1 MTMQSKPK
9 PASRVA
15 LCWVS
20 ALALVSAAGPVSPAF
35 AADVTGERILNAD
48 AEPHNWLSN
57 NRDYTSQ
64 RYSPL
69 DMINKDNVANLKLA
83 YSLPLNNQAANYT
96 EATPLAEDGF
106 LYLTDVWGV
115 VYKVDATA
123 GDVGRIVWTM
133 DPGQEKASIANR
145 GVALAGD
152 MVISVANQPAR
163 IIGTNK
169 DTGEVMWEHDITGDT
184 PRVEMTG
191 APLLIKD
198 KIVIGAAGGDAGT
211 RTWLAA
217 FDAKT
222 GEEIWREYNIPAP
235 GEPGSETW
243 GGDNNAW
250 ETGGGGMY
258 VTGSYDPE
266 KDLTYWG
273 AGNPVP
279 MFDPSYRPGD
289 NLYTNSV
296 LARDPDTGE
305 MSWYFQYTPNDSWDY
320 DEEGTHILF
329 KADVDGQERTLLTHS
344 ARNGF
349 LYTFEAANGR
359 FMKANAYMDGIN
371 WTAGIDPKTGLPVD
385 YDPNSEIQEYAGTA
399 FRTPEEPTKQVCPS
413 IAGGNNFWPSTLSQ
427 RTNLIYIPAMT
438 GCVDVT
444 TDTTKHSVET
454 GWMGGSYVLAERLES
469 SLVAA
474 DPITGEIKKMVQLK
488 YPNYAGALSTA
499 GGLIFTALTD
509 GSVIAFDDETL
520 EEVWKV
526 NVGVG
531 FTAPPM
537 TFAVDGKQYIAISS
551 GLSGPA
557 RGKLRLTPELAE
569 QKNAAMLFVF
579 GL

>member
-1 MTMQSKPK
+1 MKSQS
-9 PASRVA
+9 SRARRVGTA
-15 LCWVS
+15 YVS
-20 ALALVSAAGPVSPAF
+20 ALALISGLGLGIPGAY
-35 AADVTGERILNAD
+35 AADVTGDRIVNAD
-48 AEPHNWLSN
+48 SEPQNWLTN

-69 DMINKDNVANLKLA
+69 DMINKENVSDLKLVFSVA
-83 YSLPLNNQAANYT
+83 LNNQAPNYT

-106 LYLTDVWGV
+106 LYLTDTWGV
-115 VYKVDATA
+115 VYKIDATS
-123 GDVGRIVWTM
+123 GNLGRIVWTM
-133 DPGQEKASIANR
+133 DPGQEEASIANR

-152 MVISVANQPAR
+152 LVISVANGPAR

-169 DTGEVMWEHDITGDT
+169 ETGEVMWEHDITGDT
-184 PRVEMTG
+184 PRVEITG
-191 APLLIKD
+191 APLLVND
-198 KIVIGAAGGDAGT
+198 KILVGAAGGDAGT
-211 RTWLAA
+211 RTWMAA
-217 FDAKT
+217 YDAAT
-222 GEEIWREYNIPAP
+222 GEEIWKEYNIPAP

-243 GGDNNAW
+243 GGENNAW

-266 KDLTYWG
+266 QNLTYWG

-296 LARDPDTGE
+296 LARNPDTGE
-305 MSWYFQYTPNDSWDY
+305 LDWYFQYTPNDSWDY

-329 KADVDGQERTLLTHS
+329 KGEVDGQEQTLLTHS

-349 LYTFEAANGR
+349 LYTFASDNGQ
-359 FMKANAYMDGIN
+359 FLKANAYMDGIN
-371 WTAGIDPKTGLPVD
+371 WTAGIDPKTGKPVD
-385 YDPNSEIQEYAGTA
+385 YDPNAQIQTYAGTA
-399 FRTPEEPTKQVCPS
+399 FRTEDEPTKQACPS
-413 IAGGNNFWPSTLSQ
+413 IAGGNNFWPSTLS
-427 RTNLIYIPAMT
+427 RDTGLIYIPAMT

-444 TDTTKHSVET
+444 TDTTQHSVEDGFT
-454 GWMGGSYVLAERLES
+454 GGSYVVSERLES
-469 SLVAA
+469 TLVAA
-474 DPITGEIKKMVQLK
+474 NPVTGEIVNEVQLD

-499 GGLIFTALTD
+499 GGLVFTALTD

-520 EEVWKV
+520 EELWRI

-537 TFAVDGKQYIAISS
+537 TFAVGDKQYVAITS

-557 RGKLRLTPELAE
+557 RGKLRMTPELVE
-569 QKNAAMLFVF
+569 QRNSAMLFVF

>member
-1 MTMQSKPK
+1 MRSQFTPIRRAALSVVSGMTLTLAIAGVM
-9 PASRVA
+9 PA
-15 LCWVS
+15 
-20 ALALVSAAGPVSPAF
+20 AF
-35 AADVTGERILNAD
+35 AADVTGERIVNANS
-48 AEPHNWLSN
+48 EPQNWLSN

-69 DMINKDNVANLKLA
+69 DTINTETVKGMKLLYSVA
-83 YSLPLNNQAANYT
+83 LNNQANNYT
-96 EATPLAEDGF
+96 ESTPLAEDGF
-106 LYLTDVWGV
+106 LYLTDTWGV
-115 VYKVDATA
+115 VYKIDGTS
-123 GDVGRIVWTM
+123 GDTGRIVWSM
-133 DPGQEKASIANR
+133 DPGQEAASIANR
-145 GVALAGD
+145 GVALAGNL
-152 MVISVANQPAR
+152 VISVANGPAR
-163 IIGTNK
+163 VIGSDK
-169 DTGEVMWEHDITGDT
+169 ETGEVIWETNVTGDT

-191 APLLIKD
+191 APLL
-198 KIVIGAAGGDAGT
+198 VNGNVLVGAAGGDAGT

-217 FDAKT
+217 YNVET
-222 GEEIWREYNIPAP
+222 GEEVWKQYNIPAP

-266 KDLTYWG
+266 KNLTYWG

-296 LARDPDTGE
+296 LARNPDTGALD
-305 MSWYFQYTPNDSWDY
+305 WYFQYTPNDAWDY

-329 KADVDGQERTLLTHS
+329 KADVDGEQKTLLTHS

-349 LYTFEAANGR
+349 LYTFAAGNGQ
-359 FMKANAYMDGIN
+359 FLKANAYTDGIN
-371 WTAGIDPKTGLPVD
+371 WTAGIDPKTGVPVD
-385 YDPNSEIQEYAGTA
+385 YDPSKQVQTYAGTA
-399 FRTPEEPTKQVCPS
+399 SRTAEEPTKQACPS
-413 IAGGNNFWPSTLSQ
+413 IAGGNNFWPSTLSLN
-427 RTNLIYIPAMT
+427 TNLIYIPAMT

-444 TDTTKHSVET
+444 TDTTMHSTET
-454 GWMGGSYVLAERLES
+454 GFGGGKYVVSERLES
-469 SLVAA
+469 TMVAA
-474 DPITGEIKKMVQLK
+474 NPVTGEIVKTVQLK

-499 GGLIFTALTD
+499 GGLVFTALTD
-509 GSVIAFDDETL
+509 GSVIAFDDKTL

-537 TFAVDGKQYIAISS
+537 TFAVDGKQYVAIAS

-557 RGKLRLTPELAE
+557 RGKLRMTPELSE
-569 QKNAAMLFVF
+569 QRNAAMLFVF